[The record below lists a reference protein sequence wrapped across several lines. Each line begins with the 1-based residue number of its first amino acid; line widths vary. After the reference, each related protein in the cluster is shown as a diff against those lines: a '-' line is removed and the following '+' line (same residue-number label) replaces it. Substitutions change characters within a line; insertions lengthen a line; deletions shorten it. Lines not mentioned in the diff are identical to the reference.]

1 MMKMTQTFASPLEMA
16 PDAVLNIEQALPE
29 LPKPSKPLPNS
40 TRSDCGGALPPL
52 PSTSLSVMAIV
63 DDNGYLMPLCTTA
76 DLLRWCKAAWRA
88 ELD

>member
-16 PDAVLNIEQALPE
+16 PDAVSTIEQALHR
-29 LPKPSKPLPNS
+29 LPKPAKPLPNS
-40 TRSDCGGALPPL
+40 FRSDCGDSLPPL
-52 PSTSLSVMAIV
+52 PRTRLSVMAV
-63 DDNGYLMPLCTTA
+63 MDDNGYLMPLCTAA